1 LPFGCSRQS
10 FSFARD
16 LTTIAADTDLPI
28 ADPPAPERMRE
39 LLDEL
44 CSFDRE
50 TATDGERRAA
60 EWLAERLREVG
71 VESRLETER
80 IHSTYWWPLGIAS
93 AAGAAAAIAARRGHR
108 KLGALL
114 GLLGAAA
121 AADDMPGDG
130 RRRLRSVLPA
140 RTATQL
146 VAEIGP
152 ADAERTV
159 VVSAHHDAAHT
170 GLIFHPAIPELADR
184 AGFIETNDTSP
195 PLIAIGVA
203 APLAAGL
210 GSLVGSRALAGV
222 GGVVSAGFGA
232 AMANLGMSSVVPGAN
247 DNGTGVLALIALAEA
262 LVERPPENARVI
274 LLSTSEEATCE
285 GMEAFARRHFADLP
299 RESTFFLS
307 VDTVGSPHLCVLR
320 GEGMLRLKEYPRESL
335 DLVDGLAEGLGIDLF
350 PNLRLRNA
358 TDGVIPLFA
367 GYQCASMASCTRLK
381 QPANYHWETDVPE
394 NVDFGSVADAIRL
407 SEAVVRRL
415 DREWL

>member
-1 LPFGCSRQS
+1 
-10 FSFARD
+10 
-16 LTTIAADTDLPI
+16 
-28 ADPPAPERMRE
+28 MRK

-60 EWLAERLREVG
+60 EWLAERLRERG
-71 VESRLETER
+71 LEPRLETER
-80 IHSTYWWPLGIAS
+80 IHSTYWWPLGLAS
-93 AAGAAAAIAARRGHR
+93 AAGAAGALAARRGHR
-108 KLGALL
+108 VLGAAL
-114 GLLGAAA
+114 GFAGAAA

-130 RRRLRSVLPA
+130 RRRLRSLLPK

-152 ADAERTV
+152 SDAERTV

-184 AGFIETNDTSP
+184 AGLIENNDTSP
-195 PLIAIGVA
+195 PLIAIGVG

-210 GSLVGSRALAGV
+210 GALVGSRSLAAA

-232 AMANLGMSSVVPGAN
+232 AMANLGMSRVVPGAN
-247 DNGTGVLALIALAEA
+247 DNGTGVLVLIALAEA
-262 LVERPPENARVI
+262 LAKRPPADVRVI

-285 GMEAFARRHFADLP
+285 GMDAFARRHFGELP

-335 DLVDGLAEGLGIDLF
+335 DLVDGLAESLGIGLY

-367 GYQCASMASCTRLK
+367 GYQCASLASCTDLK

-394 NVDFGSVADAIRL
+394 NVDLDSVADAMRL
-407 SEAVVRRL
+407 TEAVVRRL

>member
-1 LPFGCSRQS
+1 MS
-10 FSFARD
+10 
-16 LTTIAADTDLPI
+16 TTEADREPAIAS
-28 ADPPAPERMRE
+28 PPDAERLRGQ
-39 LLDEL
+39 LDEL
-44 CSFDRE
+44 CSFERE
-50 TATDGERRAA
+50 TASEGERRAA
-60 EWLAERLREVG
+60 EWLAERLRERG
-71 VESRLETER
+71 MEPRLETER

-93 AAGAAAAIAARRGHR
+93 ALGAAGGLAARRGRR
-108 KLGALL
+108 KLGAVL

-130 RRRLRSVLPA
+130 RRRLRSLLPA

-146 VAEIGP
+146 VAEAGP

-159 VVSAHHDAAHT
+159 VISAHHDAAHT

-184 AGFIETNDTSP
+184 AGLIEGNDTSP
-195 PLIAIGVA
+195 PLIAIGA
-203 APLAAGL
+203 GAPLASAL
-210 GSLVGSRALAGV
+210 GALVGSRALAGA
-222 GGVVSAGFGA
+222 GAVVSAGFGA
-232 AMANLGMSSVVPGAN
+232 AMANLGMSRVVPGAN

-262 LVERPPENARVI
+262 LAERPPDSVRVI

-285 GMEAFARRHFADLP
+285 GMEAFARRHFGELP
-299 RESTFFLS
+299 RDATFFMS

-320 GEGMLRLKEYPRESL
+320 GEGMLRLKEYPAESL
-335 DLVDGLAEGLGIDLF
+335 ALVDGLADELGIELF

-358 TDGVIPLFA
+358 TDAVIPLFA
-367 GYQCASMASCTRLK
+367 GYQCASLASCTHLK

-415 DREWL
+415 DEEWLV

>member
-1 LPFGCSRQS
+1 MLRG
-10 FSFARD
+10 
-16 LTTIAADTDLPI
+16 
-28 ADPPAPERMRE
+28 

-44 CSFDRE
+44 CSFERE

-60 EWLAERLREVG
+60 EWLADRLRERG
-71 VESRLETER
+71 VEPRLETER

-108 KLGALL
+108 VLGAAL

-130 RRRLRSVLPA
+130 RRRLRSLLPA

-146 VAEIGP
+146 VAEVGP
-152 ADAERTV
+152 RDAARTV

-184 AGFIETNDTSP
+184 AGFIEKNDTSP
-195 PLIAIGVA
+195 PLIAIGA
-203 APLAAGL
+203 GAPLAAGL
-210 GSLVGSRALAGV
+210 GALAGSRALAAA
-222 GGVVSAGFGA
+222 GGIVSAGFAA

-247 DNGTGVLALIALAEA
+247 DNGTGVLVLIALAEA
-262 LVERPPENARVI
+262 LVERPPEDVRVI

-285 GMEAFARRHFADLP
+285 GMEAFARRHFGELP

-335 DLVDGLAEGLGIDLF
+335 DLVDGLAEDLGIHLF